1 MELPRITTAI
11 EKMRA
16 SRSPSIEFIRR
27 AERRGSR
34 PGIFASSFNPP
45 TLAHVEL
52 MRRAALAFSLDETV
66 ALAGLA
72 NADKESYESRLEDRL
87 RMLDLAFERARHTSV
102 ALSSH
107 AYFVDVLDALLRVY
121 PGETDLHFIV
131 GFDTF
136 ERVLDRE
143 DKYTGR
149 YHREFA
155 SREHA
160 LDHLLA
166 HSRLIVAGRKGAGEA
181 EVRALLAREPA
192 RLAERILYL
201 DFPAHLGE
209 RSATEVRS
217 LARAGRPVGGLVPA
231 SVAEYIKEQG
241 LYKEL
246 C

>member
-1 MELPRITTAI
+1 MELPRIITTI
-11 EKMRA
+11 EKVRA
-16 SRSPSIEFIRR
+16 SRGPAIEFIRR
-27 AERRGSR
+27 AESRGSR

-72 NADKESYESRLEDRL
+72 NADKESYETHLEDRL
-87 RMLDLAFERARHTSV
+87 RMLDLAFERAPRTSV
-102 ALSSH
+102 ALASH
-107 AYFVDVLDALLRVY
+107 AYFVDVLDALLGVY
-121 PGETDLHFIV
+121 TEETDLHFII

-143 DKYTGR
+143 GKYTRR
-149 YHREFA
+149 YHKGFAGREQ
-155 SREHA
+155 A

-181 EVRALLAREPA
+181 EVRALLAGEPE
-192 RLAERILYL
+192 RVAERILYL

-217 LARAGRPVGGLVPA
+217 LARAGRPVDGLVPQG
-231 SVAEYIKEQG
+231 VARYIKEQG
-241 LYKEL
+241 LYKQP